1 MLFRST
7 QKSSNNHKLDNVL
20 VHCLHTD
27 LKMLIAW
34 LFSFAPRQMVSH
46 YLGLGEKSE
55 KQQGLIRIMTKQ
67 NRISRG
73 AETRISNWSPCRDI
87 LFLHSP

>member
-1 MLFRST
+1 MHAVPFHSE
-7 QKSSNNHKLDNVL
+7 SSNNQKLINVL
-20 VHCLHTD
+20 VHFLHTD

-34 LFSFAPRQMVSH
+34 LCYIAPRQMASH
-46 YLGLGEKSE
+46 YLGLEEKSE

-73 AETRISNWSPCRDI
+73 TETRISE
-87 LFLHSP
+87 